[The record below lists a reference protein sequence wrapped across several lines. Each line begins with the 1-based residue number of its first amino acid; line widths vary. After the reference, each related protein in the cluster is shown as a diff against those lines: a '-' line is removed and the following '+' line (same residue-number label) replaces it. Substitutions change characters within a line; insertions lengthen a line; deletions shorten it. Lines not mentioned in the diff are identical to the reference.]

1 MTAIAFFPPKK
12 RRFARAHYLN
22 KLENST
28 RSRTCLSVQIGVS
41 DVDKKAT
48 QVKSSSLNE
57 YPLTSQFS
65 LKFRHFF
72 LKLKSKD
79 K

>member
-12 RRFARAHYLN
+12 RRFTRAHYLN

-28 RSRTCLSVQIGVS
+28 RGCTCLSVQIGVS

>member
-1 MTAIAFFPPKK
+1 MTAIAFFLPKK

-22 KLENST
+22 KLENFT
-28 RSRTCLSVQIGVS
+28 RGRTCLQIGVS